1 MKYQS
6 AAREGDDG
14 EKSHRGWTCAWQQ
27 WRSGWQSRRRRRRK
41 GHSSGYETLVTMMWD
56 DSFHTLLDSMLPT
69 LCVALGVGG
78 RKDGEEDALELVLSL
93 EDVDVNITGDTGATA
108 LLDRAGWSDTKATR
122 RGGSS

>member
-1 MKYQS
+1 
-6 AAREGDDG
+6 
-14 EKSHRGWTCAWQQ
+14 
-27 WRSGWQSRRRRRRK
+27 
-41 GHSSGYETLVTMMWD
+41 MMWD

-108 LLDRAGWSDTKATR
+108 LLDRAGWSDAKATR